1 MVLLNLF
8 LIISVERNSEMTVNE
23 VIGSTESWLKK
34 NDQFI
39 AAMYLYE
46 RLLYI
51 PPQVMEMQCL
61 QQTNILLI
69 LHLD

>member
-8 LIISVERNSEMTVNE
+8 LIISVERNLEMTVNE
-23 VIGSTESWLKK
+23 VIGSIVLVKK
-34 NDQFI
+34 SDQFI

-51 PPQVMEMQCL
+51 PPQVMEMQCI

>member
-1 MVLLNLF
+1 
-8 LIISVERNSEMTVNE
+8 MTVNE
-23 VIGSTESWLKK
+23 VIGSTVLVKK
-34 NDQFI
+34 SDQFI

-51 PPQVMEMQCL
+51 PPQVMEMQCI

>member
-23 VIGSTESWLKK
+23 VIGSTVLVKK
-34 NDQFI
+34 SDQSI

-51 PPQVMEMQCL
+51 PPQVMEMQCI